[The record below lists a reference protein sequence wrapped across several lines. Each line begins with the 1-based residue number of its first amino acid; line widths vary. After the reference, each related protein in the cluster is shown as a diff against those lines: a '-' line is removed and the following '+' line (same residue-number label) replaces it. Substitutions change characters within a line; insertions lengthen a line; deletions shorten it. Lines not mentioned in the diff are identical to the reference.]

1 MFRILRLL
9 YWLAKKFN
17 ESLPTFMMDVT
28 STISIKNIS
37 KASMLLFA
45 VDFSSPQAGRVAQ
58 FQLNKSSFD
67 LIIKYS
73 ELE

>member
-1 MFRILRLL
+1 
-9 YWLAKKFN
+9 
-17 ESLPTFMMDVT
+17 MMDVT

-37 KASMLLFA
+37 KATMILFS

-58 FQLNKSSFD
+58 FQLNKISFD

-73 ELE
+73 ESEESCTIDIILQVNGKQKIK